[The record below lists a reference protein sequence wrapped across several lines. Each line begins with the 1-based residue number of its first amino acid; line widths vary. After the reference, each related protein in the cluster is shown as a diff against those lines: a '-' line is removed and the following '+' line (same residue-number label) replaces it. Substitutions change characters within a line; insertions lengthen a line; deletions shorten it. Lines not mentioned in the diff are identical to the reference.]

1 MMKTRDEIF
10 DEINEYEHN
19 INGLIADLWA
29 VNIYTYEEFIAAAE
43 EAVAPVKKS
52 IRDSVKAN
60 IGRPLPPT
68 PPPPPVPGPPPPPIP
83 GPPPIPTNYQD
94 EILWN
99 VAQSQNTVESY
110 QIYLDSCPD
119 GRHREDA
126 RNRIEQMTPP
136 TQSEDEIV
144 WMGINKNSE
153 SSLEEFIASY
163 PNSKCLREARK
174 RLNEIRISNRETG
187 IEALLKQ
194 INSIRTDIFIIDR
207 GAATYEVIA
216 DFLDNGKITLDE
228 FIDALTAD
236 KNLINGAVAKKLY
249 DEGYVTDAD
258 YLKTGIGYDVIEY
271 MVNPPANYPIPPS
284 PPLYRISKS
293 PCTEIYFWGIP
304 SSGKSC
310 ALGAILSVANNGRVA
325 KTMERDGNCQGYGYM
340 TRLANL
346 FNTNSVGSLPPGTPI
361 TSTYEMGM
369 NLVDDKDRVHPIV
382 CVDLAGELIECMYR
396 RDAGEQLTDQQ
407 AIVLKTMTDV
417 LIDNQ
422 TDNQKIHFFVIE
434 YGAEDRLYKGLP
446 QSVYLDAAVAYI
458 NKTGIF
464 RKKTDALFVLVSKID
479 KVAVQDSE
487 FSAHMSEYL
496 DNGYASFIN
505 GLKKICKDNEIND
518 GRLEAY
524 PFTLGEVNFQ
534 TYCKFNPDAATN
546 IVKLL
551 LDKTFSYK
559 TTKWEKLQN
568 KFRG

>member
-10 DEINEYEHN
+10 DDINEYEHN
-19 INGLIADLWA
+19 LSGLIADLRS
-29 VNIYTYEEFIAAAE
+29 VGITSYAAFD
-43 EAVAPVKKS
+43 EAADEVMAQVKRTIREYVA
-52 IRDSVKAN
+52 AN
-60 IGRPLPPT
+60 IGREV
-68 PPPPPVPGPPPPPIP
+68 PPPPPPPSPGPVPPPLPS
-83 GPPPIPTNYQD
+83 NNQD
-94 EILWN
+94 ESVWN
-99 VAQSQNTVESY
+99 IAQTQNTVEAY

-119 GRHREDA
+119 GKYRGEA
-126 RNRIEQMTPP
+126 RYRIENLTQVSTPAL
-136 TQSEDEIV
+136 SEDEIV
-144 WMGINKNSE
+144 WAGLNKNNE
-153 SSLEEFIASY
+153 ATLENFITSY
-163 PNSKCLREARK
+163 PDSKCLREARK
-174 RLNEIRISNRETG
+174 RLNEIRVSNREKG
-187 IEALLKQ
+187 IEALLKH
-194 INSIRTDIFIIDR
+194 INSIKTDSFIIDR
-207 GAATYEVIA
+207 GAATYQVIT
-216 DFLDNGKITLDE
+216 DFLDNGKVTLAE
-228 FIDALTAD
+228 FIDAMTAD
-236 KNLINGAVAKKLY
+236 RNLINGAVAKKLY
-249 DEGYVTDAD
+249 DEGYVTDSD
-258 YLKTGIGYDVIEY
+258 YLKTGIGADVVDY

-310 ALGAILSVANNGRVA
+310 ALGAILSVANNGKVA

-346 FNTNSVGSLPPGTPI
+346 FSSNSVGSLPPGTPI

-369 NLVDDKDRVHPIV
+369 NLVDDKDRIHPIA

-396 RDAGEQLTDQQ
+396 YDAGEPLTDEQS
-407 AIVLKTMTDV
+407 IVLKTMTDV
-417 LIDNQ
+417 LIDNK

-464 RKKTDALFVLVSKID
+464 KKKTDALFVLVSKID
-479 KVAVQDSE
+479 KVAVHDSE
-487 FSAHMSEYL
+487 FNSHMSDYL
-496 DNGYASFIN
+496 ASDYASFIN

-518 GRLEAY
+518 GKLEVY

-534 TYCKFNPDAATN
+534 TYCKFKPEAATS
-546 IVKLL
+546 IVQLL

-559 TTKWEKLQN
+559 SNKWEKIQN

>member
-10 DEINEYEHN
+10 DDINEYEHN
-19 INGLIADLWA
+19 LSGLIADLRS
-29 VNIYTYEEFIAAAE
+29 VGITSYAAFD
-43 EAVAPVKKS
+43 EAADEVMAQVKRTIREYVA
-52 IRDSVKAN
+52 AN
-60 IGRPLPPT
+60 IGREV
-68 PPPPPVPGPPPPPIP
+68 PPPPPPPSPGPVPPPLPS
-83 GPPPIPTNYQD
+83 NNQD
-94 EILWN
+94 ESVWN
-99 VAQSQNTVESY
+99 IAQTQNTVEAY

-119 GRHREDA
+119 GKYRGEA
-126 RNRIEQMTPP
+126 RYRIENLTQVSTPAL
-136 TQSEDEIV
+136 SEDEIV
-144 WMGINKNSE
+144 WAGLNKNNE
-153 SSLEEFIASY
+153 AVLENFITSY
-163 PNSKCLREARK
+163 PDSKCLREARK
-174 RLNEIRISNRETG
+174 RLNEIRVSNREKG
-187 IEALLKQ
+187 IEALLKH
-194 INSIRTDIFIIDR
+194 INSIKTDSFIIDR
-207 GAATYEVIA
+207 GAATYQVIT
-216 DFLDNGKITLDE
+216 DFLDNGKVTLAE
-228 FIDALTAD
+228 FIDAMTAD
-236 KNLINGAVAKKLY
+236 RNLINGAVAKKLY
-249 DEGYVTDAD
+249 DEGYVTDSD
-258 YLKTGIGYDVIEY
+258 YLKTGIGADVVDY

-310 ALGAILSVANNGRVA
+310 ALGAILSVANNGKVA

-346 FNTNSVGSLPPGTPI
+346 FSSNSVGSLPPGTPI

-369 NLVDDKDRVHPIV
+369 NLVDDKDRIHPIA

-396 RDAGEQLTDQQ
+396 YDAGEPLTDEQS
-407 AIVLKTMTDV
+407 IVLKTMTDV
-417 LIDNQ
+417 LIDNK

-464 RKKTDALFVLVSKID
+464 KKKTDALFVLVSKID
-479 KVAVQDSE
+479 KVAVHDSE
-487 FSAHMSEYL
+487 FNSHMSDYL
-496 DNGYASFIN
+496 ASDYASFIN

-518 GRLEAY
+518 GKLEVY

-534 TYCKFNPDAATN
+534 TYCKFKPEAATS
-546 IVKLL
+546 IVQLL

-559 TTKWEKLQN
+559 SNKWEKIQN

>member
-19 INGLIADLWA
+19 INGLIADLRA
-29 VNIYTYEEFIAAAE
+29 VGIYSYEEFMSAAQ
-43 EAVAPVKKS
+43 EAMAPVKKS
-52 IRDSVKAN
+52 VRDNVKLY
-60 IGRPLPPT
+60 IDRPLPPT
-68 PPPPPVPGPPPPPIP
+68 PPP
-83 GPPPIPTNYQD
+83 IPTGPVSPPLPINNQD
-94 EILWN
+94 EMLWN
-99 VAQSQNTVESY
+99 MAQSQNTVGAY
-110 QIYLDSCPD
+110 QSYLDSCPD
-119 GRHREDA
+119 GMHREEA
-126 RNRIEQMTPP
+126 RTRIEMMMPP
-136 TQSEDEIV
+136 PAPTLSEDEIV
-144 WMGINKNSE
+144 WAGVNKNDE
-153 SSLEEFIASY
+153 KCLEDFIASY
-163 PNSKCLREARK
+163 PDGKSVREARK
-174 RLNEIRISNRETG
+174 RLNELRRSSRERG

-194 INSIRTDIFIIDR
+194 INSIKTDSYIIDR

-216 DFLDNGKITLDE
+216 DFLDNNKIELDE
-228 FIDALTAD
+228 FIAALGAD

-249 DEGYVTDAD
+249 DEGYVTDSD
-258 YLKTGIGYDVIEY
+258 YLRTGIGADVVNY

-284 PPLYRISKS
+284 PPLYRISKT

-310 ALGAILSVANNGRVA
+310 ALGAILSVANNGKVA

-346 FNTNSVGSLPPGTPI
+346 FTTNSVGSLPPGTPI

-369 NLVDDKDRVHPIV
+369 NLVDDKDRLHPIV

-396 RDAGEQLTDQQ
+396 YDAGEPLTDEQS
-407 AIVLKTMTDV
+407 IVLKTMTDV
-417 LIDNQ
+417 LIDNK
-422 TDNQKIHFFVIE
+422 TENQKIHFFVIE

>member
-10 DEINEYEHN
+10 DDINEYEHN
-19 INGLIADLWA
+19 LSGLIADLRS
-29 VNIYTYEEFIAAAE
+29 VGITSYAAFD
-43 EAVAPVKKS
+43 EAADEVMAQVKRTIREYVA
-52 IRDSVKAN
+52 AN
-60 IGRPLPPT
+60 IGREV
-68 PPPPPVPGPPPPPIP
+68 PPPPPPPSPGPVPPPLPS
-83 GPPPIPTNYQD
+83 NNQD
-94 EILWN
+94 ESVWN
-99 VAQSQNTVESY
+99 IAQTQNTVEAY

-119 GRHREDA
+119 GKYRGEA
-126 RNRIEQMTPP
+126 RCRIENLTQVSTPAL
-136 TQSEDEIV
+136 SEDEIV
-144 WMGINKNSE
+144 WAGLNKNNE
-153 SSLEEFIASY
+153 ATLENFITSY
-163 PNSKCLREARK
+163 PDSKCLREARK
-174 RLNEIRISNRETG
+174 RLNEIRVSNREKG
-187 IEALLKQ
+187 IEALLKH
-194 INSIRTDIFIIDR
+194 INSIKTDSFIIDR
-207 GAATYEVIA
+207 GAATYQVIT
-216 DFLDNGKITLDE
+216 DFLDNGKVTLAE
-228 FIDALTAD
+228 FIDAMTAD
-236 KNLINGAVAKKLY
+236 RNLINGAVAKKLY
-249 DEGYVTDAD
+249 DEGYVTDSD
-258 YLKTGIGYDVIEY
+258 YLKTGIGADVVDY

-310 ALGAILSVANNGRVA
+310 ALGAILSVANNGKVA

-346 FNTNSVGSLPPGTPI
+346 FSSNSVGSLPPGTPI

-369 NLVDDKDRVHPIV
+369 NLVDDKDRIHPIA

-396 RDAGEQLTDQQ
+396 YDAGEPLTDEQS
-407 AIVLKTMTDV
+407 IVLKTMTDV
-417 LIDNQ
+417 LIDNK

-464 RKKTDALFVLVSKID
+464 KKKTDALFVLVSKID
-479 KVAVQDSE
+479 KVAVHDSE
-487 FSAHMSEYL
+487 FNSHMSDYL
-496 DNGYASFIN
+496 ASDYASFIN

-518 GRLEAY
+518 GKLEVY

-534 TYCKFNPDAATN
+534 TYCKFKPEAATS
-546 IVKLL
+546 IVQLL

-559 TTKWEKLQN
+559 SNKWEKIQN